1 MTRRLPWSMLG
12 SVAIGIAMVAWVFA
26 EVDLGEV
33 ARGMIQV
40 GPGGFVL
47 LCLSLIGVLAL
58 LGAALLASMP
68 GEPIARLPLFL
79 WSRMVREAASD
90 LLPFSQIGGLFVG
103 SRTLIGGGVAPVR
116 VFAGMIVDITTE
128 MLTQLIFTFL
138 GLWMLS
144 VTLFDAA
151 TIHRL
156 RPLLWAGGAIA
167 LATVLAFVFLQRPAL
182 RLMGL
187 IARRT
192 LPQLQ
197 VGIERVLDQLAAFY
211 RTHMAVAAAL
221 LFNLLAW
228 TASAGSAWLALWLM
242 GNPLPFGQVVALESL
257 IFAVRAVAFAI
268 PGALGVQEAAYALLA
283 PLFGLDPAV
292 AVTLSLVKRGR
303 ELAIALPA
311 LLVWQMGEIRRA
323 ANPIPRSS

>member
-1 MTRRLPWSMLG
+1 MLG
-12 SVAIGIAMVAWVFA
+12 SVAIGIAMAAWVIA
-26 EVDLGEV
+26 EINLSEV
-33 ARGMIQV
+33 ARGIVQV
-40 GPGGFVL
+40 GPGGFAL
-47 LCLSLIGVLAL
+47 LCLSLLGVLAL
-58 LGAALLASMP
+58 LGAALLASIP
-68 GEPIARLPLFL
+68 GEPVARLPLFM

-90 LLPFSQIGGLFVG
+90 LLPFSQIGGLFVAA
-103 SRTLIGGGVAPVR
+103 RTLVGGGVAPVR
-116 VFAGMIVDITTE
+116 VYAGMIVDITTE
-128 MLTQLIFTFL
+128 MLTQLIFTFF

-144 VTLFDAA
+144 VTLLDPA

-156 RPLLWAGGAIA
+156 RPLLWAGA
-167 LATVLAFVFLQRPAL
+167 ATAFSVALAFVFLQRPAL

-197 VGIERVLDQLAAFY
+197 VGIERVLDQLAASY
-211 RTHMAVAAAL
+211 RCHMAIAASL

-228 TASAGSAWLALWLM
+228 TASAGSAWLALRLM
-242 GNPLPFGQVVALESL
+242 DNPLPFGKVVALESL

-283 PLFGLDPAV
+283 PLFGLAPTV

-303 ELAIALPA
+303 ELALALPA
-311 LLVWQMGEIRRA
+311 LAVWQMGEIRIAGSRLGK
-323 ANPIPRSS
+323 PS